1 MSALAGLLQ
10 GPGPVK
16 DRLRHAL
23 LMLANG
29 RGDPPLRGCL
39 AVNTAIE
46 LGSTDP
52 QASKAVRLIF
62 NRIELLLVSLV
73 EEGQRRGEIDTG
85 RDPAQVAGTLLIAVL
100 GLQVLGRASD
110 SPARSR
116 RIIES
121 VIATL

>member
-1 MSALAGLLQ
+1 LSALAGLLQ

-29 RGDPPLRGCL
+29 RGVPPLRGCL

-85 RDPAQVAGTLLIAVL
+85 RDPAQVAGTLLIAIL